1 MSHSILRLILS
12 RRLRQFDRENIS
24 QLPRKF
30 RDHSGRPRLAASAMR
45 PAQPLRTKK
54 RNRAVRASAKAAP
67 MISRQLRS
75 LAILAALALAGCTV
89 ATLNLGA
96 TDYKGKPLSDV
107 TTKLGQPNEVQT
119 IAGQKAYIWNVGN
132 TLSACQ
138 IRVVMAGDVVD
149 TYEGSVLSL
158 IDFKRFLAPSI
169 SPPKRQVHSSK
180 FLHIGRTVVCSD
192 CRCPKLSAGPNPQR
206 ACQGFTGSAL
216 LLPGG
221 RGRRSVLSEVS
232 AVRRPLW

>member
-24 QLPRKF
+24 QLARKF
-30 RDHSGRPRLAASAMR
+30 RDRSGRPRPGRKRDAAC
-45 PAQPLRTKK
+45 PAVADEKAK
-54 RNRAVRASAKAAP
+54 SGSSRACASKTKAAP
-67 MISRQLRS
+67 MISRQMRS

-107 TTKLGQPNEVQT
+107 TAKLGQPNEVRT

-132 TLSACQ
+132 TLYACQ

-149 TYEGSVLSL
+149 TYEGSGDVNICAQYGALS
-158 IDFKRFLAPSI
+158 
-169 SPPKRQVHSSK
+169 
-180 FLHIGRTVVCSD
+180 
-192 CRCPKLSAGPNPQR
+192 
-206 ACQGFTGSAL
+206 
-216 LLPGG
+216 GG
-221 RGRRSVLSEVS
+221 LKGYRE
-232 AVRRPLW
+232 